1 MAYDDKLADRIRC
14 ALGPRD
20 DVEEKHMFGGLAF
33 MVAGSM
39 ACGIIGADLMA
50 RVGRDGYEAALERPH
65 TRLMEFTGRPL
76 SGFIIVDAAGIRT
89 AAQLKKWVAETVA
102 FATSP
107 EQRAKQKKAA
117 AKKRAGARKQSVV
130 RARRSTA

>member
-20 DVEEKHMFGGLAF
+20 DVEEKHMFLSLIHISEPTRQAEI
-33 MVAGSM
+33 S
-39 ACGIIGADLMA
+39 
-50 RVGRDGYEAALERPH
+50 